1 MTYTVMLSQFE
12 GPLDLLLHLISGA
25 KIDIRDIFV
34 SDITE
39 QYLAFMSQAQELDM
53 ESASEFLAMAATLI
67 EIKSRALLPKPPAPE
82 PEEES
87 PEDELVR
94 RLMEYKAFKEAG
106 ARFALLQNEAR
117 AYLTRLPEELVDP
130 QIEPNMRDLT
140 VDALSRAFLKIL
152 SRASMQAQLPPPR
165 EIRRETFSMQECML
179 RIQSV
184 LREKKQTSFSALF
197 DENAQFDEVVSVF
210 IALLELIRLERVS
223 VLQEDTFGE
232 IQLIARRKER
242 TDAT

>member
-1 MTYTVMLSQFE
+1 MTYTVTLSQFE

-39 QYLAFMSQAQELDM
+39 QYLDFMPQAQDLDM
-53 ESASEFLAMAATLI
+53 ESASEFLAMAATLM

-94 RLMEYKAFKEAG
+94 RLMEYKAFKEAS

-140 VDALSRAFLKIL
+140 VDALSQAFLKIL
-152 SRASMQAQLPPPR
+152 NRASMQAQIPPPR
-165 EIRRETFSMQECML
+165 EIRRETFSIQECML

-223 VLQEDTFGE
+223 VLQEDIFGE

-242 TDAT
+242 ADAN